1 MGFFRKEREQSVARL
16 KKAVDSG
23 EITLGDLTRV
33 ANEGS
38 THDPAS
44 LTKPEKVLTKKQKA
58 RLNENN
64 GR

>member
-23 EITLGDLTRV
+23 KITLYDFTRV

-38 THDPAS
+38 EHNPRLIKD
-44 LTKPEKVLTKKQKA
+44 EKESDEA
-58 RLNENN
+58 ENENEW
-64 GR
+64 

>member
-23 EITLGDLTRV
+23 QITLDDFTPV
-33 ANEGS
+33 ANQGS
-38 THDPAS
+38 THDPTS
-44 LTKPEKVLTKKQKA
+44 LKNEKPLTKKQKA

-64 GR
+64 EW